1 MSRGVLRTNIVG
13 ARRYST
19 VGYRGLEQATR
30 IRRAERHIGDTKHM
44 AGKVNIHE
52 KLRFKMEQVARYRVA
67 GKKDAEIAR
76 LTGLTASG
84 VARLVAD
91 EDYKMIA
98 QDVQAGLLGK
108 MDSALHQRA
117 DALELEINSAVPAAL
132 QCIIDT
138 AKGINNADLKTRMMA
153 SKEVLD
159 RAPDSRFTKKGIG
172 ANAANNANNAGA
184 VGLPPVLMATLARE
198 HDDEVAKL
206 KQHAADAA
214 SLPKVVSEAAP
225 GVN

>member
-1 MSRGVLRTNIVG
+1 
-13 ARRYST
+13 
-19 VGYRGLEQATR
+19 
-30 IRRAERHIGDTKHM
+30 M

-67 GKKDAEIAR
+67 GLKDAKIAQ

-91 EDYKMIA
+91 EDYKLIA
-98 QDVQAGLLGK
+98 QDVQAGLISK
-108 MDSALHQRA
+108 MDANLDQRA
-117 DALELEINSAVPAAL
+117 DALELQLNDAVPAAL
-132 QCIIDT
+132 QVIIDT

-172 ANAANNANNAGA
+172 ANAANNANSYG
-184 VGLPPVLMATLARE
+184 GPQLPPVLMATLARE

-206 KQHAADAA
+206 KQHAVDAA
-214 SLPKVVSEAAP
+214 STPKVVSEAAP